1 MMFGAERR
9 LENRLKKLEAM
20 MRDPKSVLNLETMLD
35 SMNALARDLD
45 YPALRKNKNID
56 AFLNRYEKAVGQLR
70 ELQVKLEDFDRV
82 KLIGRGAY
90 GEVQLVRHK
99 ASQKVYAMKQLS
111 KFEMIKRSDS
121 AFFWEERDIMA
132 FSDSPWVVQL
142 CCAFQ
147 DDQHLY
153 MVMEFMPGGDLVTLT
168 LNYDLPEKWVRF
180 YTAEVVLALDAIHT
194 MGFIHRDVKPDNM
207 LLDQHGHLKLADFG
221 TCMRMDST
229 GMVRCDTAVGTPDY
243 ISPEVLQS
251 EGGQGYYGRECD
263 WWSVGVVI
271 YEMLVGETPFYAESL
286 VGTYGKIMDHKNSLR
301 FPEDVEMSRD
311 VRDLIN
317 LFLTERE
324 VRLGRS
330 TVDEIQRHPF
340 FKNDQWTFDTIRQT
354 VAPVVPELSSDID
367 TSNFDDIEKVKGGD
381 TFPQPRAFVGNQLPF
396 VGFTYF
402 KEDQLLGGNLC
413 SSLKEDCSDEKDDSR
428 GELKEK
434 IHQLEEQ
441 LDHEMQAKDELD
453 HKCRHATSRL
463 EKLVK
468 ELDEEMSS
476 RQGVESSLRQL
487 EMERALLQHQNTESL
502 RKADTEMER
511 KRSLE
516 NELNSMQ
523 DQLEELK
530 RRNQSSQVSTEK
542 NIQLQ
547 RQLDEASAALRAEL
561 EVADRSRRS
570 QAEAQKQALALEASL
585 REAQG
590 KCSRLEQGELELEK
604 RLRGLQAEL
613 EAERRER
620 SLGAQSATELQGRIS
635 SLEEVAKEVRSSLSE
650 AESTKR
656 ELQQTITDL
665 EKAKSTQEIDLTFSL
680 KSLQQSLEQ
689 EEAEHKATKAGLADK
704 NQIYQSIEEA
714 KSGALKEL
722 ECTLQEERSQRQQ
735 VEGRLLQLEKEHSML
750 DHDYKQSQHTLDEL
764 RTDKNK
770 LTEEVMTVT
779 VRLEQEMQR
788 RGLSQKELA
797 VQSQQVSGLR
807 GSEKQLKQE
816 LNHLLGLQQSLDTH
830 NQELRREKQ
839 EAYSQL
845 KDLKDQL
852 ETQQYFTTLYKTQ
865 IREMK
870 EEWDERNKLYQDAQQ
885 RLEQYQE
892 ERESLASKLE
902 ASLTKADSEQLARSI
917 AEEQYSDLEKEK
929 IMKELEI
936 KDMMARHRQ
945 ELSDKEATISSLE
958 ESNRTMTVDVAN
970 LANEK
975 EELNNQL
982 KENQQQLTKAKDL
995 EQNMSAV
1002 KLSFEKQLQNER
1014 TLKTQAINKLTEVMN
1029 RRLTVQGVQV
1039 VNDTEVRRRKKENQK
1054 LQQELRSEKEK
1065 LNSIIIK
1072 YQRDLN
1078 DMQAVIT
1085 DEGQSRLELQMALD
1099 SKDSDIEQLRCQ
1111 ITSLSIHSLDS
1122 TSISSGNDL
1131 DADEAYPV
1139 RVTHSHTSESMSFT
1153 YQRTQKSVSIGTRPD
1168 LRSARFHSSGSE
1180 EEEEEEE
1187 GPARGGPP
1195 LALTC
1200 GRPAE
1205 PERAADSRLEGWL
1218 ALPTKSS
1225 KRFGWDKKY
1234 VVVSS
1239 RKILFYNSELDREQA
1254 IPFMTLDLDKLFHV
1268 RPVTQTDVYRAD
1280 AKEIPKIFQ
1289 ILYANEGENKREQE
1303 FAAEPVAFGERP
1315 SFIPHKGHEFIPTL
1329 YHFPSS
1335 CEACTRPLWNVFK
1348 PPPALECRRCH
1359 TKCHKDHLDRKEEVI
1374 APCKVNYDMSS
1385 AKELILL
1392 ACSQEDQQRWVGR
1405 LLKRV
1410 PRRHPSS
1417 AGAPPSHPAAAEP
1430 SARSSPMLSPRGSP
1444 RGSPRLSPHR
1454 SAIRLQSR
1462 TQPVA
1467 PAARKPRLL
1476 EFGLGDWS
1484 WSLDEVDSDE
1494 DDRFF

>member
-1 MMFGAERR
+1 
-9 LENRLKKLEAM
+9 
-20 MRDPKSVLNLETMLD
+20 
-35 SMNALARDLD
+35 MNALARDLD

-396 VGFTYF
+396 
-402 KEDQLLGGNLC
+402 
-413 SSLKEDCSDEKDDSR
+413 
-428 GELKEK
+428 LKEK

-453 HKCRHATSRL
+453 HKC
-463 EKLVK
+463 
-468 ELDEEMSS
+468 S

-830 NQELRREKQ
+830 NQELRR
-839 EAYSQL
+839 
-845 KDLKDQL
+845 
-852 ETQQYFTTLYKTQ
+852 
-865 IREMK
+865 
-870 EEWDERNKLYQDAQQ
+870 NKLYQDAQQ

-1131 DADEAYPV
+1131 DADEAYP
-1139 RVTHSHTSESMSFT
+1139 
-1153 YQRTQKSVSIGTRPD
+1153 
-1168 LRSARFHSSGSE
+1168 
-1180 EEEEEEE
+1180 
-1187 GPARGGPP
+1187 
-1195 LALTC
+1195 
-1200 GRPAE
+1200 
-1205 PERAADSRLEGWL
+1205 ADSRLEGWL

-1410 PRRHPSS
+1410 PRRHP
-1417 AGAPPSHPAAAEP
+1417 AAAEP

-1467 PAARKPRLL
+1467 PAARKPR
-1476 EFGLGDWS
+1476 
-1484 WSLDEVDSDE
+1484 
-1494 DDRFF
+1494 

>member
-1 MMFGAERR
+1 
-9 LENRLKKLEAM
+9 
-20 MRDPKSVLNLETMLD
+20 
-35 SMNALARDLD
+35 MNALARDLD

-396 VGFTYF
+396 
-402 KEDQLLGGNLC
+402 Q
-413 SSLKEDCSDEKDDSR
+413 
-428 GELKEK
+428 LKEK

-453 HKCRHATSRL
+453 HKC
-463 EKLVK
+463 
-468 ELDEEMSS
+468 S

-885 RLEQYQE
+885 RLEQ
-892 ERESLASKLE
+892 ESLASKLE

-1131 DADEAYPV
+1131 DADEAYP
-1139 RVTHSHTSESMSFT
+1139 
-1153 YQRTQKSVSIGTRPD
+1153 
-1168 LRSARFHSSGSE
+1168 
-1180 EEEEEEE
+1180 
-1187 GPARGGPP
+1187 
-1195 LALTC
+1195 
-1200 GRPAE
+1200 
-1205 PERAADSRLEGWL
+1205 ADSRLEGWL

-1410 PRRHPSS
+1410 PRRHP
-1417 AGAPPSHPAAAEP
+1417 AAAEP

-1467 PAARKPRLL
+1467 PAARKPR
-1476 EFGLGDWS
+1476 
-1484 WSLDEVDSDE
+1484 
-1494 DDRFF
+1494 

>member
-1467 PAARKPRLL
+1467 PAARKP
-1476 EFGLGDWS
+1476 S
-1484 WSLDEVDSDE
+1484 
-1494 DDRFF
+1494 